1 MGTRRLAAAVA
12 VLLTAGLLMGCANA
26 ATSSGGTTASPANG
40 TPQNSV
46 SATPPDN
53 GTSVTPPGPPSSLA
67 PSAPGRPAPSQAQQ
81 TISGQVAAGVERGCL
96 ILQDP
101 TGTYQLLGGDPT
113 VVYPGANV
121 VLTGHVVTGVM
132 SYCMQGKPFQITQAR
147 RQ

>member
-1 MGTRRLAAAVA
+1 MGTRRLAALGAA
-12 VLLTAGLLMGCANA
+12 LLTAGLLIGCANA
-26 ATSSGGTTASPANG
+26 ATSSGGATASPTG
-40 TPQNSV
+40 TDSV
-46 SATPPDN
+46 SATSPAD
-53 GTSVTPPGPPSSLA
+53 GTSVTPPGPPSSLT
-67 PSAPGRPAPSQAQQ
+67 PSVPGRPAPSQAEQ
-81 TISGQVAAGVERGCL
+81 TISGQVQAGVERGCL

-121 VLTGHVVTGVM
+121 VLAGHVVTGVM

>member
-1 MGTRRLAAAVA
+1 MGTRRLAAVGAA
-12 VLLTAGLLMGCANA
+12 LLTVGLLIGCANA
-26 ATSSGGTTASPANG
+26 ATSSDGTPASPTG
-40 TPQNSV
+40 GPPQDSV
-46 SATPPDN
+46 SATPAD
-53 GTSVTPPGPPSSLA
+53 GTSATPPGPALGLT
-67 PSAPGRPAPSQAQQ
+67 PSAPGRPAPSQAEQ
-81 TISGQVAAGVERGCL
+81 TISGQVQAGVERGCL

-101 TGTYQLLGGDPT
+101 SGTYQLLGGDPT